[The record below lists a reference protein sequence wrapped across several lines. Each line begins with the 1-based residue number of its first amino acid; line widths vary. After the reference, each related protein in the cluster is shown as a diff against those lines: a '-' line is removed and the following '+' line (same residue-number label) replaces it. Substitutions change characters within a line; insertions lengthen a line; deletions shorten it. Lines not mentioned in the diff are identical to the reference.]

1 MPNHPGQ
8 SDTSG
13 RSWWPRLAVVGLLAV
28 GLAVAVNYVAMPMIT
43 RAVFSRTPTEHVMN
57 FDERRKEVTRQVS
70 AAIIAGMLGPAESP
84 PPEALAEKEAP
95 SSGGDEAAPE
105 EAAEPATPDEPPEE
119 PSERAEP
126 APEPEEPDEAE
137 STGGDTPAP
146 EPEEATEPEE
156 PRVHEGPLA
165 FTVDRVDRRELNRR
179 LQNPERVRDKV
190 SVVSVRGPSG
200 HYRGLR
206 ILEAGGWFGNWG
218 LQAGDVVQAINGFRV
233 TTRQQ
238 AVSMLM
244 GKKRETQFTL
254 TVVRHD
260 NAFEIRYHIPHV
272 DKQSD

>member
-43 RAVFSRTPTEHVMN
+43 RTVFSRTPAEHAVN

-70 AAIIAGMLGPAESP
+70 AAIIAGMLGPAESS

-105 EAAEPATPDEPPEE
+105 EASEPTAPDEPPEE
-119 PSERAEP
+119 PSEQATDDEPAASPSPEP
-126 APEPEEPDEAE
+126 APEPEEPDEE
-137 STGGDTPAP
+137 ETSSGDTPAP
-146 EPEEATEPEE
+146 EPVP
-156 PRVHEGPLA
+156 EGPLE
-165 FTVDRVDRRELNRR
+165 FTVDRRDLNRR
-179 LQNPERVRDKV
+179 LRRPEQVRDKV
-190 SVVSVRGPSG
+190 SVISTRGPSG
-200 HYRGLR
+200 QYRGLR

-218 LQAGDVVQAINGFRV
+218 LRPGDVVEAINGHRV

-244 GKKRETQFTL
+244 GMKQETRFTL
-254 TVVRHD
+254 KVVRHD

-272 DKQSD
+272 DKQPD